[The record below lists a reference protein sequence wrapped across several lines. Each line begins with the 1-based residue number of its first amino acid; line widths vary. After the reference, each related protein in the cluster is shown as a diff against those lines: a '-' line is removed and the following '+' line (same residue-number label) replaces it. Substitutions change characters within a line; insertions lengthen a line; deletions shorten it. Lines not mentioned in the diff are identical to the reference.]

1 MPPKKQHAKH
11 NALKNENEPLA
22 PTAAPSAVQ
31 SRGLSDYK
39 TQQQEELETLRA
51 IYAEDFAQVEGKAGA
66 WGVSSL
72 GVNTGTAS

>member
-11 NALKNENEPLA
+11 NALKKENEPLA
-22 PTAAPSAVQ
+22 AAATPPAVPSL
-31 SRGLSDYK
+31 GLSDYK

-72 GVNTGTAS
+72 GKQTDTAS